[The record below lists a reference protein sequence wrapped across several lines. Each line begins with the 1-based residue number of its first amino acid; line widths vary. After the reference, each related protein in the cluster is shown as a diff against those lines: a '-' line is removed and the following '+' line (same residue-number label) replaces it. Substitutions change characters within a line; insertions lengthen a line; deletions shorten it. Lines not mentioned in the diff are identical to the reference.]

1 MGQIPRSTEHIFSLL
16 FKIIIFYE
24 YLDVVSHVTEQM
36 CHYVWCGHKRN
47 ICLRFMCSIVTW
59 YSTNKEW

>member
-24 YLDVVSHVTEQM
+24 YFDVVSHVTEQM
-36 CHYVWCGHKRN
+36 CHYVLCGRKKHLSALHVQYCHMVQHK
-47 ICLRFMCSIVTW
+47 
-59 YSTNKEW
+59 